1 MHCSSHW
8 PLVAPILM
16 KSRPRPIVLPLT
28 LLLQHLLLKLLAQ
41 LLIVLLKPLLRHRA
55 PLTRHS
61 LPRQHRRHVAKPTK
75 KAWSVCSRSRCPS
88 NQDQDLVAL
97 RLQTALFERR
107 ACRGVF
113 YAPANDFGD
122 AVRPP
127 DEFFDPV
134 PVELPCPL
142 SCRRNKLLG
151 DVGQRILALRV
162 RHR

>member
-1 MHCSSHW
+1 
-8 PLVAPILM
+8 M
-16 KSRPRPIVLPLT
+16 KSKLRPIVPPPT
-28 LLLQHLLLKLLAQ
+28 LLLQHLLLKLLVQ
-41 LLIVLLKPLLRHRA
+41 LLIVLLRLLLLHRA

-61 LPRQHRRHVAKPTK
+61 LLLQHRRHVAKPTK

-97 RLQTALFERR
+97 RLQNALFKRR

-113 YAPANDFGD
+113 YAHANDFGD

-127 DEFFDPV
+127 NELFDPI
-134 PVELPCPL
+134 PVELPRPL
-142 SCRRNKLLG
+142 GCRCNKLLG
-151 DVGQRILALRV
+151 HIGQWILALRI